1 MALIKCYTNAKWSFA
16 VYVLKCT
23 KIGVY
28 RYTSQFSKDECLKL
42 DSKLFSLWPGKHI
55 SHKALFCQKNVH
67 VFFSQIMLLVLIRS
81 ALLRQSEEYLQHIF
95 HGEIRFILILLYE
108 TMGIVTHTHTHT
120 HKPALVAQL
129 DAPSDWRPGGCEF
142 NPTPTPPPPHP
153 PPTYF
158 S

>member
-1 MALIKCYTNAKWSFA
+1 M
-16 VYVLKCT
+16 
-23 KIGVY
+23 Y

-120 HKPALVAQL
+120 SRPWWLSWMRRPTGDQEVA
-129 DAPSDWRPGGCEF
+129 SS
-142 NPTPTPPPPHP
+142 TPPPPPPPP
-153 PPTYF
+153 PPTPNIF
-158 S
+158 FIEK